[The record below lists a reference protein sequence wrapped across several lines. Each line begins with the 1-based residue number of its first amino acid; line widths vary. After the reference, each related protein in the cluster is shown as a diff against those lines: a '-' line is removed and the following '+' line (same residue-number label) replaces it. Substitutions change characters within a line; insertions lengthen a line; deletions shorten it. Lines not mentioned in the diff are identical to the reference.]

1 MSQTFLVLKTLLPPP
16 KNYNNTERKLK
27 MREAQADV
35 KREIEAYR
43 AMREAKLR
51 APQPEAAA
59 LDARISRVTAEV
71 DRAISG
77 LEAEYASNRETVMKV
92 LLQVRCYLSPTL
104 MHFSRLNKIFFL
116 TALTHRWLP
125 RWTTLFKRNNAADFF
140 SSYYLPLC
148 FLFYGKK
155 IEVFSA
161 PKLNV
166 EFLFWGKKRVLV
178 APFTAS
184 RRK

>member
-104 MHFSRLNKIFFL
+104 MHFSRLHKIFFL

-125 RWTTLFKRNNAADFF
+125 RWTTLFKRN

-148 FLFYGKK
+148 FLFYGKNRSVFSPK
-155 IEVFSA
+155 IECGVF
-161 PKLNV
+161 
-166 EFLFWGKKRVLV
+166 FLFWGKKRVLV